1 MVSLGWGFCFVQI
14 AVMDVPRA
22 LNALDRG
29 FLMIAPMARITF
41 AAFAL
46 LTAAWP
52 ATVHAQDVPG
62 IEICTV
68 EKTMERR
75 TSCLQSNVDFLQKT
89 INKLTTD
96 HQQKFDATNR
106 QIEALKGAV
115 IGLQK
120 LVSDMQAAQKQG
132 GGRREEGS
140 TPSAKDAAPAAKDA
154 APAKEGAK

>member
-14 AVMDVPRA
+14 AVMDVPRV

-29 FLMIAPMARITF
+29 FLMIAPMARISF
-41 AAFAL
+41 AVFAL
-46 LTAAWP
+46 TVAWT

-89 INKLTTD
+89 INKLTSD
-96 HQQKFDATNR
+96 HQQKLDASNR
-106 QIEALKGAV
+106 QMEALKNAV

-120 LVSDMQAAQKQG
+120 IVSELQAAQGKADDANRYADQL
-132 GGRREEGS
+132 
-140 TPSAKDAAPAAKDA
+140 AKKTD
-154 APAKEGAK
+154 G

>member
-1 MVSLGWGFCFVQI
+1 
-14 AVMDVPRA
+14 
-22 LNALDRG
+22 
-29 FLMIAPMARITF
+29 MIAPMARITF
-41 AAFAL
+41 VAFAL
-46 LTAAWP
+46 LMASWP

-96 HQQKFDATNR
+96 HQQKLDASNR

-120 LVSDMQAAQKQG
+120 LVSELQAAQGKA
-132 GGRREEGS
+132 EDAKKAAS
-140 TPSAKDAAPAAKDA
+140 PAAKDAAPAAKDA